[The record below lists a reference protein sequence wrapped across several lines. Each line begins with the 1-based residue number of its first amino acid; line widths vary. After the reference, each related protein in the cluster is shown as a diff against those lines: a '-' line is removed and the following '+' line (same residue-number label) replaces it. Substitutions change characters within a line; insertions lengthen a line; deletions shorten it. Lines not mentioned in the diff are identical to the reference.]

1 MPPKSSQ
8 KSQVQTSELPDGAKD
23 IVNSSELITA
33 ILDPILLENRTK
45 LHLFATILTYA
56 APSANHHSKG
66 DDNDNPLQTITKQG
80 RDYPVIS
87 PYAIR
92 EALRRI
98 LSAEELPCN
107 RSRIHDGGAPKVEFK
122 AFPNADLYI
131 DDFFF
136 GFCVTD
142 RQAVAKNP
150 KLPSKRDSV
159 FRNNMAVGLSSSI
172 DIHLQQAPR
181 NTENS
186 PWNNIKETT
195 LLYRQ
200 ISYTAYQYPFALSLA
215 DCLHQ
220 PKWTTALI
228 KAIGQLSKVAG
239 GDSVSHFQMAPRSIV
254 VRLTKSIVAGYDNYG
269 FQEDGSFNELN
280 RLVSGDLPGQEFW
293 IGGEIVRQ
301 MSEDIKQKLITNK
314 VNLRD
319 NPEKLLDEVSQ
330 QFLGGE

>member
-1 MPPKSSQ
+1 MAKRSSKSDLQTTESQ
-8 KSQVQTSELPDGAKD
+8 DTSENNV
-23 IVNSSELITA
+23 ISSELTA
-33 ILDPILLENRTK
+33 TSDLISSKNMPR

-56 APSANHHSKG
+56 APSANHHGKG
-66 DDNDNPLQTITKQG
+66 DDNDNPLQTISNQG
-80 RDYPVIS
+80 RDYPIIS
-87 PYAIR
+87 PFAIR
-92 EALRRI
+92 DALRRI
-98 LSAEELPCN
+98 LADAELPCN

-122 AFPNADLYI
+122 AFPDADLYI

-142 RQAVAKNP
+142 RQAVSKYPN
-150 KLPSKRDSV
+150 LPSKRDGAL
-159 FRNNMAVGLSSSI
+159 RNNMAVALSSHI

-181 NTENS
+181 NTDKS

-200 ISYTAYQYPFALSLA
+200 VSYTAYQYPFALSLS
-215 DCLHQ
+215 DCF
-220 PKWTTALI
+220 PKREWTAALI

-239 GDSVSHFQMAPRSIV
+239 GDSVSHFQMAPRSII

-280 RLVSGDLPGQEFW
+280 RLISGDLPGQEFW

-301 MSEDIKQKLITNK
+301 MSEDIKQKLIVNK